1 MALTKCR
8 ECGHQ
13 VSTQAAACPS
23 CGAKP
28 KTFGFLKFVLFG
40 FLLLVALAVVGAT
53 VNTKRSVDMLTVD
66 AATGAK
72 VRPESLAMAV
82 APEATPPAAEPPPPT
97 KKAPPAEVPGSQW
110 SYSAVEDSMGK
121 GRVLAADV
129 LSTNEVEFDFPY
141 HGPQR
146 ALLVLRTHPRHGKDV
161 MFRIQRGQLVCPPF
175 EDCQVLVRFDDE
187 AAVRYSASSP
197 DDHSSEVLFIANY
210 SRFYE
215 KVLKSNRVRISAN
228 VFHEGTRMFEFNLKG
243 FDPARYQSAQPKP

>member
-28 KTFGFLKFVLFG
+28 KTFGLFKFVLIGFVVLFG
-40 FLLLVALAVVGAT
+40 LAVLGAT

-97 KKAPPAEVPGSQW
+97 KKAPPAEVPGSQ
-110 SYSAVEDSMGK
+110 
-121 GRVLAADV
+121 
-129 LSTNEVEFDFPY
+129 
-141 HGPQR
+141 
-146 ALLVLRTHPRHGKDV
+146 
-161 MFRIQRGQLVCPPF
+161 
-175 EDCQVLVRFDDE
+175 
-187 AAVRYSASSP
+187 
-197 DDHSSEVLFIANY
+197 
-210 SRFYE
+210 
-215 KVLKSNRVRISAN
+215 
-228 VFHEGTRMFEFNLKG
+228 
-243 FDPARYQSAQPKP
+243 